1 MYHYLRH
8 TFVPPLSFHM
18 GLQYGLPFVCM
29 SIFDSVIYFT
39 PCEPC
44 FTLPHRSLP
53 FTSRLTIH
61 MTFMTHIVSKLCIFL
76 PLKGMGI
83 NGFWSL
89 LTPYGEVIQLP
100 AWLPSKRLGVDI
112 SIILH
117 QFGAVYKVELEAGN
131 YTPILIQISSWVGGL
146 IRNGARL
153 VVVFDGMR

>member
-1 MYHYLRH
+1 
-8 TFVPPLSFHM
+8 
-18 GLQYGLPFVCM
+18 
-29 SIFDSVIYFT
+29 
-39 PCEPC
+39 
-44 FTLPHRSLP
+44 
-53 FTSRLTIH
+53 

-100 AWLPSKRLGVDI
+100 AWLPSKRLAVDI